1 MPHRFQADAL
11 TYFSE
16 GETVKTKQ
24 WHFRSK
30 LLAALA
36 ATTVLAGAGATQALA
51 AAKTTT
57 PIQHVIVIFGENISF
72 DHYFATYPNA
82 QNPEG
87 EPKFKAADDTPS
99 VNGLSGGLLTSNP
112 NLRAPFR
119 LDRTEAF
126 TCDMDHGYTDE
137 QKAFDGG
144 LMDLFV
150 QATGQLG
157 LGCRPDGSSVMGYY
171 DGNTV
176 TAMWHYAQRF
186 AMDDNSFGTEFGPS
200 TPGALELISGQT
212 VFGEFLTF
220 SGGALTGTTATTVI
234 GDTDPA
240 YDDCGKDKGG
250 TANATTLQM
259 NGSNIGNLLN
269 DKKITWGWFEGG
281 FAPTTPAVLNADGTT
296 KSPAVCGSAHTF
308 PATTPNPPAEDSNP
322 TGEDIHTTPVTDYVP
337 HHEPFQFYPSTR
349 NPHHLRPNPDTP
361 TEIGKSDQANHQYDI
376 SDFFNALAAG
386 NLPAV
391 SYLKAAAY
399 QDAHPGNSDPL
410 DEQAFVVKVL
420 NALQQSQFWS
430 STVVVI
436 NYDDSDGWYDHLPGP
451 IVNPS
456 VSSSD
461 SFVPLN
467 PSSGTLP
474 KSAFPNANGS
484 GGPQI
489 STSGVCATPGVTA
502 ASIAVNS
509 RCGYGP
515 RLPFMVLSPWAKQNF
530 VDHTLTDQTSSLRF
544 IEVNWS
550 LDFIDGPDALPP
562 GQALGQGSWD
572 HFSGSIMNM
581 LDFKDPPNLTT
592 LILDPTTGEPGR

>member
-1 MPHRFQADAL
+1 M
-11 TYFSE
+11 
-16 GETVKTKQ
+16 KTK
-24 WHFRSK
+24 HSKLRSR

-36 ATTVLAGAGATQALA
+36 ATTMLASAGATHAL

-57 PIQHVIVIFGENISF
+57 PITHVVVIFGENISF
-72 DHYFATYPNA
+72 DHYFATYPVA

-87 EPKFKAADDTPS
+87 EPKFKAAADTPT
-99 VNGLSGGLLTSNP
+99 VNGLSGGLLTNNP
-112 NLRAPFR
+112 NLRQPLR

-176 TAMWHYAQRF
+176 TALWNYAQRF
-186 AMDDNSFGTEFGPS
+186 AMNDNSFGTTFGPS
-200 TPGALELISGQT
+200 TPGAIELVSGQT
-212 VFGEFLTF
+212 VFGSLLTF
-220 SGGALTGTTATTVI
+220 SGGQLTQTTATTDI

-240 YDDCGKDKGG
+240 YDDCGRDKGG

-259 NGSNIGNLLN
+259 NGTNIGNLLN

-281 FAPTTPAVLNADGTT
+281 FTPTVAAVLNPDGST
-296 KSPAVCGSAHTF
+296 KSPAVCGSTHTF

-322 TGEDIHTTPVTDYVP
+322 TGLDIHTSPITDYVP
-337 HHEPFQFYPSTR
+337 HHAPFQYYPSTR
-349 NPHHLRPNPDTP
+349 NPHHLRPKPDTAA
-361 TEIGKSDQANHQYDI
+361 EIGKSDQANHQYDI

-391 SYLKAAAY
+391 SYLKAPAY

-420 NALQQSQFWS
+420 NTLQRSEFWS
-430 STVVVI
+430 STLVII
-436 NYDDSDGWYDHLPGP
+436 NYDDSDGWYDHVPGP

-456 VSSSD
+456 ISSAD
-461 SFVPLN
+461 SLLPLN
-467 PSSGTLP
+467 PSSGTPP
-474 KSAFPNANGS
+474 KNAFPNSNGS

-489 STSGVCATPGVTA
+489 TTSGVCATPGQA
-502 ASIAVNS
+502 ASTIQVNE

-515 RLPFMVLSPWAKQNF
+515 RIPFMVMSPWAKQNF

-544 IEVNWS
+544 IEVNWK
-550 LDFIDGPDALPP
+550 LDFIDGPDALDPA
-562 GQALGQGSWD
+562 QQLGQGSFD

-581 LDFKDPPNLTT
+581 LDFKDAPNLTT
-592 LILDPTTGEPGR
+592 LILNPTTGRPQ